1 MKDIR
6 RFHLAQEEFD
16 DYNIALKEIK
26 NGRKESHWIWFI
38 FPQLEIIS
46 RSDISVYYGLSG
58 LEEAKAFL
66 KGKTL
71 NFRLREITSELLKHK
86 HKDIRQIMSG
96 LDAMKLRSSMTLFD
110 IASLHDIFEEVL
122 DTFYDGTRCM
132 VTMTACG
139 R

>member
-38 FPQLEIIS
+38 FPQLEILS
-46 RSDISVYYGLSG
+46 RSDISVYYGISG

-66 KGKTL
+66 KDKTL

-86 HKDIRQIMSG
+86 GKDIRQIMGG

-110 IASLHDIFEEVL
+110 IAFPHDIFEEVL
-122 DTFYDGTRCM
+122 DTFYDSTRCM

>member
-38 FPQLEIIS
+38 FPQLEILS
-46 RSDISVYYGLSG
+46 RSDISVYYGISG

-66 KGKTL
+66 KDKTL

-86 HKDIRQIMSG
+86 GKDIRQIMGG

-110 IASLHDIFEEVL
+110 IASPHDIFEEVL

>member
-16 DYNIALKEIK
+16 DYNIALNEIK
-26 NGRKESHWIWFI
+26 NGRKDSHWIWFI
-38 FPQLEIIS
+38 FPQLEILS
-46 RSDISVYYGLSG
+46 RSDISVYYGISG

-66 KGKTL
+66 KDKIL

-86 HKDIRQIMSG
+86 GKDIRQIMGG

-110 IASLHDIFEEVL
+110 IASPHDIFEEVL
-122 DTFYDGTRCM
+122 DTFYDSTRCM

>member
-6 RFHLAQEEFD
+6 RFILAQEEFD
-16 DYNIALKEIK
+16 DYSIALNEIK

-38 FPQLEIIS
+38 FPQLELLC
-46 RSDISVYYGLSG
+46 RSDISVYYGISSID
-58 LEEAKAFL
+58 EAKAFL
-66 KGKTL
+66 ENKTL

-86 HKDIRQIMSG
+86 DKDVRQIMGG

-110 IASLHDIFEEVL
+110 IVSPHDIFEEVL
-122 DTFYDGTRCM
+122 DTFYDSTRCM
-132 VTMTACG
+132 VTLTACG

>member
-38 FPQLEIIS
+38 FPQLEILS
-46 RSDISVYYGLSG
+46 RSDISVYYGISE

-66 KGKTL
+66 KDKTL

-86 HKDIRQIMSG
+86 GKDIRQIMGG

-110 IASLHDIFEEVL
+110 IASPHDIFEEVL
-122 DTFYDGTRCM
+122 DTFYDSTRCM

>member
-38 FPQLEIIS
+38 FPQLEILS
-46 RSDISVYYGLSG
+46 RSDISVYYSLSG

-66 KGKTL
+66 KDKTL
-71 NFRLREITSELLKHK
+71 KFRLREITSELLKHK
-86 HKDIRQIMSG
+86 HKDIRQIMGG
-96 LDAMKLRSSMTLFD
+96 LDATKLRSSMTLFD
-110 IASLHDIFEEVL
+110 IASPHDIFEEVL
-122 DTFYDGTRCM
+122 DTFYDSTRCM

>member
-38 FPQLEIIS
+38 FPQLEILS
-46 RSDISVYYGLSG
+46 RSDISVYYGISG

-66 KGKTL
+66 KDKTL

-86 HKDIRQIMSG
+86 GKDIRQIMGG